1 MSDAELQAIRRRKI
15 REFQKALAR
24 EQMEEPADTVK
35 DDDEVLNRIFR
46 GRAWEVFNTGSLQ
59 YPHIMAKVKR
69 ILVQSALAGRLK
81 EVTGEQLYQFL
92 RHLGVRVRLNTSISF
107 AKHGKLQSLSEKV
120 KHDLKL

>member
-15 REFQKALAR
+15 RELQRAFAR
-24 EQMEEPADTVK
+24 EQTEEPADTVK
-35 DDDEVLNRIFR
+35 DDEVLNRIFR
-46 GRAWEVFNTGSLQ
+46 GRAWEVFNTGSQQ
-59 YPHIMAKVKR
+59 YPHIMTKVKR
-69 ILVQSALAGRLK
+69 ALVQSALAGRLK

-120 KHDLKL
+120 KDDLKL